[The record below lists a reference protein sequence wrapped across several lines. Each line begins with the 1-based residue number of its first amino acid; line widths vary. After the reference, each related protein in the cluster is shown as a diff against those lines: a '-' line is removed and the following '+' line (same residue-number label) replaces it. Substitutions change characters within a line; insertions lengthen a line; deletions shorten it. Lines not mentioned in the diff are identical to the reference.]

1 MTLHAVSKARVAR
14 IGRRI
19 STRPAKLLT
28 HGPVQMLSVGEEF
41 RGVWYRSDLNAKS
54 RSPQILN
61 RNPMPTTSSRVLKT
75 RRHTIQLPVFLPVYQ
90 PHKETATLREWQ
102 RDFGIEGCIVNAY
115 FLYKD
120 REMRQRFKDGL
131 ELHDYIDFDGLIMT
145 DSGAFQ
151 GFNRPLLLANKKIV
165 AFQDAI
171 GADVLSPLDLVTPPG
186 DKRTVAERKLNA
198 TQKRIREA
206 KRYCHQGMLAGV
218 QQGGRFRDLRRRSVE
233 EIMEIGVDYLAIGS
247 LVPFFNR
254 NHNLQFV
261 ADIVREARTIAG
273 PEMPMHIF
281 GAGDPVELPFFA
293 ALGADIFDSS
303 SYGHYAAG
311 GWYMTPYGA
320 VKDHATLQ
328 LSGFNCSCAICVN
341 RESSTIP
348 EALPE
353 ADLRLHNLCT
363 ILKTLERIRTAQ
375 ATGEIEGML
384 TDILE
389 RHAVCFPGSDLPES
403 WATCNTPDVERT

>member
-1 MTLHAVSKARVAR
+1 MHSQLARDK
-14 IGRRI
+14 
-19 STRPAKLLT
+19 STTVPAK
-28 HGPVQMLSVGEEF
+28 
-41 RGVWYRSDLNAKS
+41 
-54 RSPQILN
+54 I
-61 RNPMPTTSSRVLKT
+61 LKT
-75 RRHTIQLPVFLPVYQ
+75 RRLSVELPVFLPVYQ
-90 PHKETATLREWQ
+90 PHKEVATLRDWQ
-102 RDFGIEGCIVNAY
+102 RDFGIQGCIVNAF

-131 ELHDYIDFDGLIMT
+131 NIHEYIDFDGLIMT

-151 GFNRPLLLANKKIV
+151 GFNRPLFLANKKIV

-171 GADVLSPLDLVTPPG
+171 GADVISPLDLVTPPG
-186 DKRTVAERKLNA
+186 DKRTVAERKLDA

-206 KRYCHQGMLAGV
+206 KRYCHQAMLAGV

-254 NHNLQFV
+254 NHDLTFV

-273 PEMPMHIF
+273 PDMPIHIF
-281 GAGDPVELPFFA
+281 GAGDPVELPFFT

-320 VKDHATLQ
+320 VKDRRTLQ
-328 LSGFNCSCAICVN
+328 VSGFACSCPVCA
-341 RESSTIP
+341 ESETDRIP
-348 EALPE
+348 EELPE

-363 ILKTLERIRTAQ
+363 ILQTVERIREAQ
-375 ATGEIEGML
+375 ATGAVDTML
-384 TDILE
+384 TEILE
-389 RHAVCFPGSDLPES
+389 RHATCFPDSDLPES
-403 WATCNTPDVERT
+403 WERSHESSGH